1 MRLLWQ
7 NINRTKN
14 RLQMK
19 KYLPIIIFTL
29 NTIYL
34 TVMFLSIFLEAELVR
49 MIYGVI
55 LSILFLLFW
64 LYLPMT
70 KKVKKSKNESRTQT
84 K

>member
-1 MRLLWQ
+1 
-7 NINRTKN
+7 
-14 RLQMK
+14 MK

-49 MIYGVI
+49 LIYGVI

-64 LYLPMT
+64 LYFPMT
-70 KKVKKSKNESRTQT
+70 KKVKKSKNENRTQT

>member
-1 MRLLWQ
+1 
-7 NINRTKN
+7 
-14 RLQMK
+14 MK

-49 MIYGVI
+49 LIYGVI

-70 KKVKKSKNESRTQT
+70 KKVKKAKNENRTQT

>member
-1 MRLLWQ
+1 
-7 NINRTKN
+7 
-14 RLQMK
+14 MK

-29 NTIYL
+29 NTIYV

-64 LYLPMT
+64 LYFPMT
-70 KKVKKSKNESRTQT
+70 KKVKKSKNENRTQT

>member
-1 MRLLWQ
+1 
-7 NINRTKN
+7 
-14 RLQMK
+14 MK
-19 KYLPIIIFTL
+19 KYLPIIIFML

-49 MIYGVI
+49 LIYGVI

-70 KKVKKSKNESRTQT
+70 KKVKKAKNENRTQT

>member
-1 MRLLWQ
+1 
-7 NINRTKN
+7 
-14 RLQMK
+14 MK

-29 NTIYL
+29 NTIYV

-64 LYLPMT
+64 LYLLMT
-70 KKVKKSKNESRTQT
+70 KKVKKAKNENRTQT

>member
-1 MRLLWQ
+1 
-7 NINRTKN
+7 
-14 RLQMK
+14 MK

-29 NTIYL
+29 NTIYV
-34 TVMFLSIFLEAELVR
+34 TIMFLSIFLEAELVR

-70 KKVKKSKNESRTQT
+70 KKVKKSKNENRTQT

>member
-1 MRLLWQ
+1 
-7 NINRTKN
+7 
-14 RLQMK
+14 MK

-29 NTIYL
+29 NTIYV

-49 MIYGVI
+49 LIYGVI

-64 LYLPMT
+64 LYFPMT
-70 KKVKKSKNESRTQT
+70 KKVKKSKNENRTQT